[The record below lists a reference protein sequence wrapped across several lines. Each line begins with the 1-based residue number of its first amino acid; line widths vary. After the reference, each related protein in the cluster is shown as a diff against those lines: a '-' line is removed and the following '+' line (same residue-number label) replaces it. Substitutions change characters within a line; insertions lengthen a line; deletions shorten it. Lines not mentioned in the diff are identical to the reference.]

1 MIDAHHDEH
10 WMKLALRLARRA
22 QGKVSPNP
30 LVGAVIVKDG
40 RLISEGYHKK
50 QGTAHAEVVAINE
63 AGERAQ
69 GATIY
74 VTLEPCCHW
83 GSTPPCTQAI
93 IDAGLSR
100 VVFAQTDPNPKV
112 RQCDSKKILMDA
124 GIVVHSGVLSAQ
136 AHEMNR
142 YFNASILTGLP
153 YVTLKLGLT
162 VDGMIADRYG
172 TSKWITSE
180 RSRHYVQTLRRQHDA
195 ILVGIGTV
203 LADDPALTVRNRK
216 TKQPVRIVLDPQLDI
231 PVNAKLLK
239 AFGQTILVTNIMCED
254 SQKAKN
260 LRNIGCIVLGLD
272 LTDEQF
278 NIEEL
283 LGLLSKQG
291 LWSIL
296 VEGGGGVAQAFE
308 RSGRI
313 NRYVFFKAPK
323 IMADNLAKH
332 GFSGNWD
339 HPLSSVSPLKLLTV
353 RRFGED
359 VMLVY
364 EPKKVS

>member
-1 MIDAHHDEH
+1 MIDAHHDEQ
-10 WMKLALRLARRA
+10 WMRLALRLARRA
-22 QGKVSPNP
+22 QGNVAPNP

-40 RLISEGYHKK
+40 RLISTGYHKK
-50 QGTAHAEVVAINE
+50 QGTAHAEVVAIVE

-83 GSTPPCTQAI
+83 GSTPPCTKSI

-124 GIVVHSGVLSAQ
+124 GILVHSGVLSAQ
-136 AHEMNR
+136 AEEMNR
-142 YFNASILTGLP
+142 FFNTSILTGIP

-162 VDGMIADRYG
+162 LDGMIADRYG
-172 TSKWITSE
+172 ASKWITSE
-180 RSRHYVQTLRRQHDA
+180 RSRHYVQRLRRQHDA

-203 LADDPALTVRNRK
+203 LADDPELTVRDRK
-216 TKQPVRIVLDPQLDI
+216 TKQPIRVVLDPQLDI
-231 PVNAKLLK
+231 PLKAKLLK
-239 AFGQTILVTNIMCED
+239 ASGQTILVVQKLCED
-254 SQKAKN
+254 SEKAKN
-260 LRNIGCIVLGLD
+260 LRNRGVVVLGLD
-272 LTDEQF
+272 LTNKQF
-278 NIEEL
+278 SIEEL
-283 LGLLSKQG
+283 LVSLSKQG
-291 LWSIL
+291 VWSVL

-308 RSGRI
+308 QSGRI
-313 NRYVFFKAPK
+313 NRYVFFQAPK

-339 HPLSSVSPLKLLTV
+339 HPLSCVSALTLLDV